1 LRGKDVLLFF
11 SEGVMC
17 EACFEQIQSL
27 EQRSADL
34 KKRGLTLINITTD
47 PPAELQ
53 QAVRAYGIK
62 TPMVSDESR
71 SMSDAYGATGQ
82 GMHPNTDGHTFVL
95 LDRGGRIR
103 WRKDYATMFVQPS
116 KLFSEIPRVH

>member
-1 LRGKDVLLFF
+1 
-11 SEGVMC
+11 
-17 EACFEQIQSL
+17 
-27 EQRSADL
+27 
-34 KKRGLTLINITTD
+34 
-47 PPAELQ
+47 
-53 QAVRAYGIK
+53 
-62 TPMVSDESR
+62 MVSDESR